1 MAELDPNIPLNFLS
15 GKYAKNT
22 YEGQPLTD
30 IATAYLAE
38 VERQR
43 KLKDLADEKARQD
56 AIREAVG
63 GAVKDGDTS
72 LGSIGK
78 SVAGLDPKL
87 GLGLIEEQQ
96 RQDLERAISAERVA
110 ASLKNAQVRL
120 TKPPSKVEMLKIISS
135 DIKNVRA
142 YIQKLIASY
151 GEKSPSVTKYN
162 KILSALEKELI
173 QDSPDI
179 KNVYGEGQPSFT
191 EEYIAAPTPETP
203 APVPDPETPAPITP
217 PSVAPTNDENF
228 SQIMKQEDIEKPI
241 EPIQTMAPQ
250 TSVQITPVS
259 TQVNEPTKEVP
270 EEDIYDILKKAEFEN
285 GIITNAS
292 KILQSIEEWRSKNN
306 ISTTDPSY
314 KSAVAALKAEEKS
327 KASLEKEKQY
337 DEKVITSLDKDYK
350 ALYNSQAALDGSVTA
365 KRRTLNLNLR
375 NETGAAIA
383 ANEFENMM
391 ASLLPSEKYK
401 TFKVKMNDVTT
412 QLVNSKAAALVLL
425 AAGKITLKEIPGY
438 ARVIEDYLPFVDEDA
453 LRKYTTD
460 KIPEQ
465 YINYRNDKINKA
477 AAKKEASKK
486 ANINTVKP

>member
-30 IATAYLAE
+30 IATSYLAE

-43 KLKDLADEKARQD
+43 KLKDLADEKARQE

-63 GAVKDGDTS
+63 GAVKEGDTS

-96 RQDLERAISAERVA
+96 RQDLERAISSERVA

-120 TKPPSKVEMLKIISS
+120 TKAPSKIEMLKIISS

-142 YIQKLIASY
+142 FIQKLISMY
-151 GEKSPSVTKYN
+151 GEKSSKVKEYN
-162 KILSALEKELI
+162 TILGKLEKELT
-173 QDSPDI
+173 QASPDI

-191 EEYIAAPTPETP
+191 EEFIY
-203 APVPDPETPAPITP
+203 VPDPETPAPITP
-217 PSVAPTNDENF
+217 PPPLAPTNDENF
-228 SQIMKQEDIEKPI
+228 SQIMKQEDIEKPL

-250 TSVQITPVS
+250 TSVQITPVN

-270 EEDIYDILKKAEFEN
+270 EENIYDILEKAEFKN
-285 GIITNAS
+285 GVITNAS

-314 KSAVAALKAEEKS
+314 KSVVAALKAEEKS
-327 KASLEKEKQY
+327 TASLEKENQY

-350 ALYNSQAALDGSVTA
+350 ALYNSQSSLDDSVTA

-375 NETGAAIA
+375 DETGAAIA

-391 ASLLPSEKYK
+391 ASLLSPENYRR
-401 TFKVKMNDVTT
+401 FKNAMLNVAS
-412 QLVNSKAAALVLL
+412 QLRNSDPAALAAF
-425 AAGKITLKEIPGY
+425 AAGKLPLDKLPGY
-438 ARVIEDYLPFVDEDA
+438 AKIIEEFLPFVNKDA

-465 YINYRNDKINKA
+465 YMDYRNDKIRKA
-477 AAKKEASKK
+477 AANKEANKE
-486 ANINTVKP
+486 ANKNTIVE

>member
-30 IATAYLAE
+30 IATSYLAE

-43 KLKDLADEKARQD
+43 KLKELADEKARQD

-120 TKPPSKVEMLKIISS
+120 TKPPSKIEMLKIISS

-142 YIQKLIASY
+142 YIQKLISMY
-151 GEKSPSVTKYN
+151 GEKSPKVKEYN
-162 KILSALEKELI
+162 TILSKLEKELT
-173 QDSPDI
+173 QASPDI

-191 EEYIAAPTPETP
+191 EEFIDPETP
-203 APVPDPETPAPITP
+203 APIPDPETPAPITP
-217 PSVAPTNDENF
+217 PPVAPTNDENF

-241 EPIQTMAPQ
+241 EPIQTMAQQ
-250 TSVQITPVS
+250 TSVQTIPVS
-259 TQVNEPTKEVP
+259 TQINEPTKEVP
-270 EEDIYDILKKAEFEN
+270 EENIYDILEKAEFKN
-285 GIITNAS
+285 GVITNAS

-306 ISTTDPSY
+306 ISITDPSY

-327 KASLEKEKQY
+327 TASLEKEKQY
-337 DEKVITSLDKDYK
+337 DERVITSLDKDYK
-350 ALYNSQAALDGSVTA
+350 ALYNSQASLDDTVTA

-375 NETGAAIA
+375 DETGAAIA

-391 ASLLPSEKYK
+391 ASLLSPENYRR
-401 TFKVKMNDVTT
+401 FKNSMLNVTS
-412 QLVNSKAAALVLL
+412 QLKNSDPAALAAF
-425 AAGKITLKEIPGY
+425 AAGKLPLDKLPGY
-438 ARVIEDYLPFVDEDA
+438 AKIIEDFLPFVDTDQ

-460 KIPEQ
+460 KIPEL
-465 YINYRNDKINKA
+465 YMNYRNDKINKA
-477 AAKKEASKK
+477 AEKKEANKK
-486 ANINTVKP
+486 ANKNSIVE

>member
-30 IATAYLAE
+30 IATSYLAE

-43 KLKDLADEKARQD
+43 KLKDLADEKARQE

-63 GAVKDGDTS
+63 GAVKEGDTS

-110 ASLKNAQVRL
+110 ASLKNAQIRL
-120 TKPPSKVEMLKIISS
+120 TRAPSKTEMLKIISS
-135 DIKNVRA
+135 DIKNVRT
-142 YIQKLIASY
+142 YIQKLISMY
-151 GEKSPSVTKYN
+151 GEKSPKVKEYN
-162 KILSALEKELI
+162 TILSKLEKELT

-191 EEYIAAPTPETP
+191 EEFIS
-203 APVPDPETPAPITP
+203 VPDPETPAPITP
-217 PSVAPTNDENF
+217 PPPVAPTNDEKF
-228 SQIMKQEDIEKPI
+228 SQIMNQEDIEKPL
-241 EPIQTMAPQ
+241 EPIQYIAPQ
-250 TSVQITPVS
+250 TSVQTIPVS

-270 EEDIYDILKKAEFEN
+270 EENIYDILGKAEFEN
-285 GIITNAS
+285 GVITNAS
-292 KILQSIEEWRSKNN
+292 KILQGIEEWRSKNN
-306 ISTTDPSY
+306 ISITDPSY

-327 KASLEKEKQY
+327 TASLEKENQY

-350 ALYNSQAALDGSVTA
+350 ALYNSQASLDDDSVTS

-375 NETGAAIA
+375 DETGAAIA

-391 ASLLPSEKYK
+391 ASLLSPENYRR
-401 TFKVKMNDVTT
+401 FKNAMLNVAS
-412 QLVNSKAAALVLL
+412 QLRNSDPAALAAF
-425 AAGKITLKEIPGY
+425 AAGKLPLDKLPGY
-438 ARVIEDYLPFVDEDA
+438 AKIIEEFLPFVDKDA

-465 YINYRNDKINKA
+465 YMNYRNDKINKA
-477 AAKKEASKK
+477 AEKKEANKK
-486 ANINTVKP
+486 ANKNTVKP

>member
-43 KLKDLADEKARQD
+43 KLKELADEKARQD

-110 ASLKNAQVRL
+110 ASLKNAQIRL
-120 TKPPSKVEMLKIISS
+120 TKAPSKIEMLKIISS
-135 DIKNVRA
+135 DIKNVRT
-142 YIQKLIASY
+142 YIQKLISMY
-151 GEKSPSVTKYN
+151 GEKSPKVKEYN
-162 KILSALEKELI
+162 TILSKLEKELT

-191 EEYIAAPTPETP
+191 EEFIS
-203 APVPDPETPAPITP
+203 VPDPETPAPITP
-217 PSVAPTNDENF
+217 PPPVAPTNDEKF
-228 SQIMKQEDIEKPI
+228 SQIMNQEDIEKPL
-241 EPIQTMAPQ
+241 EPIQYIAPQ
-250 TSVQITPVS
+250 TS
-259 TQVNEPTKEVP
+259 
-270 EEDIYDILKKAEFEN
+270 EENIYDILGKAEFEN
-285 GIITNAS
+285 GVITNAS
-292 KILQSIEEWRSKNN
+292 KILQGIEEWRSKNN
-306 ISTTDPSY
+306 ISITDPSY

-327 KASLEKEKQY
+327 TASLEKENQY

-350 ALYNSQAALDGSVTA
+350 ALYNSQASLDDDSVTS

-375 NETGAAIA
+375 DETGAAIA

-391 ASLLPSEKYK
+391 ASLLSPENYRR
-401 TFKVKMNDVTT
+401 FKESMLNVSS
-412 QLVNSKAAALVLL
+412 QLRNSDPAALAAF
-425 AAGKITLKEIPGY
+425 AAGKLPLDKLPGY
-438 ARVIEDYLPFVDEDA
+438 AKIIEDFLPFVNTDL

-460 KIPEQ
+460 KIPEL
-465 YINYRNDKINKA
+465 YMNYRNDKINKA
-477 AAKKEASKK
+477 AANKEASKE
-486 ANINTVKP
+486 ANKNTIVE